1 MGSDDYLS
9 LFTRSTQSNSQMAT
23 ATRLWTLEDIRVS
36 SVCCGVE
43 MVQRW
48 MPSSILLSARLMRG
62 RVENVGWDGTLRSKF
77 AAAERARSRRFE
89 PSRELELPTTPS

>member
-9 LFTRSTQSNSQMAT
+9 LFTRSSQSNSQVAT

-43 MVQRW
+43 MIQRW
-48 MPSSILLSARLMRG
+48 MPSSILFSARLMRE

-77 AAAERARSRRFE
+77 AAERARSRRFD